1 MRRNAPGGLPVI
13 ARAQVEDDRPDF
25 VTLLIPQLA
34 TGQVRDLKTRW
45 ISPKRLEISWE
56 SCHPAEA
63 ERLVHLISSR
73 PELTPIHLDFHITI
87 R

>member
-1 MRRNAPGGLPVI
+1 MI